1 MGHANPQFDSLG
13 RLAHLDGIAS
23 AKHLA
28 AADLGAKIRTARDD
42 LHRVRNRLRDIEADN
57 AFAGRADAEIARL
70 NSRITELQTTID
82 RLEARR
88 SAAND
93 EWNAAARTHARALE
107 RAKERGLPT
116 PLEINGDLS

>member
-13 RLAHLDGIAS
+13 RLAHLEGIAS

-28 AADLGAKIRTARDD
+28 AADLGAKLRTARDD
-42 LHRVRNRLRDIEADN
+42 LHRVRNRLRDIEADSG
-57 AFAGRADAEIARL
+57 FAGRADAEIARL
-70 NSRITELQTTID
+70 NARIAELQTTID

-93 EWNAAARTHARALE
+93 DWNLAARTHTRALE

-116 PLEINGDLS
+116 PLEINGDLT